1 MAEGRLAGWRG
12 DALALAAGALLPAAF
27 APLGLWPLAV
37 AAPAVLWLTWLDV
50 PPRRALW
57 RGWLFGLGLF
67 GVGVS
72 WVFVAI
78 HVYGHTP
85 APLAAVLTFLFIAF
99 LALFP
104 AAQGWLSARLARE
117 ARRPAVLVLAWPAL
131 WVLAEWSRGRF
142 LTGFPWLHLGY
153 SQTDSPLAGLAPVA
167 GVYGV
172 SLAVAVSAGL
182 VLAVLAARGR
192 PRLRAA
198 GLAALAALWLGAG
211 LLGRMAWSEP
221 AGDPIRVALVQ
232 GNVPQITKWQPG
244 SVERRL
250 RTYAALTREHW
261 DADVVIWPENS
272 VTVFYHRLA
281 EPFFAP
287 LAAEARAHGT
297 ELLVGLPVREPDGR
311 YHSSFAHFDGGVHFY
326 HKTHLVPFGEYVPLE
341 RWLRGLIG
349 FFDLPMSGFSPGPA
363 DQAPLTLRGHPVAV
377 SICYEDAFGEELIRW
392 LPRAALL
399 VNGSNNAWYGDS
411 LAPHQHLQ
419 ISRMRALETAR
430 PLLRVTT
437 NGISAITDA
446 RGRVLARSPQFAA
459 HVLRGE
465 VRPHRGATPY
475 VRTGNAPVL
484 ALALLMVG
492 AAAARRRLL

>member
-1 MAEGRLAGWRG
+1 MAEVRLAGWRG

-37 AAPAVLWLTWLDV
+37 AAPAVLWLAWLDA
-50 PPRRALW
+50 PPGRALW

-78 HVYGHTP
+78 HEFGHTP

-104 AAQGWLSARLARE
+104 AAQGWASARLAGAGE
-117 ARRPAVLVLAWPAL
+117 ARRPAVLLLAWPAL
-131 WVLAEWSRGRF
+131 WVLAEWARGRF

-172 SLAVAVSAGL
+172 SLAVALSAGL
-182 VLAVLAARGR
+182 VLAGLAGRLRGR
-192 PRLRAA
+192 AWAA
-198 GLAALAALWLGAG
+198 GLAALWLGAW
-211 LLGRMAWSEP
+211 LLGRIAWSGP
-221 AGDPIRVALVQ
+221 AGEPIRVALVQ
-232 GNVPQITKWQPG
+232 GNVPQATKWAPG

-272 VTVFYHRLA
+272 LTVFYHRLA

-287 LAAEARAHGT
+287 LVAEARAHGT
-297 ELLVGLPVREPDGR
+297 ELLVGLPVQEPDGR
-311 YHSSFAHFDGGVHFY
+311 YHSSFVHFNGGVHFY

-363 DQAPLTLRGHPVAV
+363 DQAPLALRGRPVAV

-392 LPRAALL
+392 LPRAELL

-446 RGRVLARSPQFAA
+446 RGRVLARSPQFAT

-475 VRTGNAPVL
+475 VRAGNAPVL
-484 ALALLMVG
+484 GLALLML
-492 AAAARRRLL
+492 AAAAAWRRLL